1 MANQRGR
8 RRTAPKRTL
17 IGPLVM
23 LASGVAVGVL
33 VWRVLMLEPGPT
45 EGMRLPATERLSHQ
59 DQRALDRLLS
69 THGTH
74 P

>member
-1 MANQRGR
+1 
-8 RRTAPKRTL
+8 
-17 IGPLVM
+17 M
-23 LASGVAVGVL
+23 LASGVAVGVF

-45 EGMRLPATERLSHQ
+45 EGGRLPATERLSHQ

-69 THGTH
+69 THGTR